1 LTANDL
7 DVIPREDL
15 EKSLLEQAQVR
26 ASLSALAD
34 CPHPPSVLLLEGGT
48 ALQRLAAA
56 LYWAAGMNCR
66 EHPKPCMS
74 CRLCGQVLQVVHQDV
89 ILLDGGKETI
99 KIDPVRDVRSV
110 FGQAPKGEG
119 RRVVILAESQ
129 EMTTEAANC
138 LLKSMEE
145 PGPFNLFVLTAPQRE
160 MLLPTLVSRSWVV
173 TLGWPGPAVSAAGDE
188 AAEAMMRFAESGRG
202 WFRRTAGKGSVD
214 ARLVAETVA
223 ALQRRWI
230 DFLAGRAAAT
240 ASADKGRILRSL
252 PLIDRVQEGLAAGVN
267 PALCLDW
274 LALGL
279 WEACRSVGTATAA
292 AARRTRP

>member
-1 LTANDL
+1 LTANDP
-7 DVIPREDL
+7 DVIPREEL
-15 EKSLLEQAQVR
+15 EKSLLEQVQVR
-26 ASLSALAD
+26 TALSALAA

-48 ALQRLAAA
+48 ALQRLSAA
-56 LYWAAGMNCR
+56 LYWAACMNCR
-66 EHPKPCMS
+66 ERTGPCMS
-74 CRLCGQVLQVVHQDV
+74 CRQCGQVMQVVHQDV
-89 ILLDGGKETI
+89 ILLNGARETI
-99 KIDPVRDVRSV
+99 KIEPVRDVRSV

-173 TLGWPGPAVSAAGDE
+173 TLGWPGPAVSGAGDE

-202 WFRRTAGKGSVD
+202 WFRRTSTKGSVD
-214 ARLVAETVA
+214 ARLVGEAVA

-230 DFLAGRAAAT
+230 DALAGRAGAS

-279 WEACRSVGTATAA
+279 WEACRSDCAGSVGK
-292 AARRTRP
+292 ARRTRP